1 MRNDKRKKRDWT
13 NEFGRVKGCNLICQ
27 VAKIVASPGLLEW
40 GFIRDF
46 PFDFKLITDLIQCI
60 ARNGSLLA
68 STHTYIIRF
77 RSFDIIEHRFKRHFD
92 IAIPI

>member
-1 MRNDKRKKRDWT
+1 MGFHKR
-13 NEFGRVKGCNLICQ
+13 F
-27 VAKIVASPGLLEW
+27 S
-40 GFIRDF
+40 
-46 PFDFKLITDLIQCI
+46 FDFKLITDLIQCI

-77 RSFDIIEHRFKRHFD
+77 SFVIIEHRVKKHFD